1 MHRVWLIGRSVLL
14 EALRRR
20 EIYVL
25 VMVASLLIGLVFTL
39 DFFHLE
45 GLTKF
50 HREISLKI
58 MSTSVALMVIV
69 LASRQL
75 PREFAA
81 RTIYPLLARPVSRM
95 EFLLGKLLGVM
106 LSAVF
111 GYLLFMGI
119 YTLGRIYMGG
129 DIPWAILV
137 QYIYLQL
144 LQMLVLACLG
154 FALSMLL
161 NLDAAISIGFLLF
174 FFASTLSTSITYLY
188 AYATDTTR
196 MILTALVY
204 VVPQLNLFDLSEKA
218 IHVEIWD
225 PLSFATMLALTVY
238 GLVFASIYFAG
249 AAWLFRRRAL

>member
-1 MHRVWLIGRSVLL
+1 VRRVWLIGRSVLL

-154 FALSMLL
+154 FALSMML

-188 AYATDTTR
+188 AYATETTR
-196 MILTALVY
+196 MVLTALVY
-204 VVPQLNLFDLSEKA
+204 AVPQLSLFDLSEKA

-225 PLSFATMLALTVY
+225 PLSFGTMLALTLY
-238 GLVFASIYFAG
+238 GLVFAVLYFAG